1 MASEKSLT
9 VQVVEFDDAIVRSS
23 QTLVITAAGGI
34 EAAVRKAY
42 PVFPN
47 NCQRVVLVRGPLLVG
62 WLWSKGVGAWQ
73 HSRADAYALV
83 QEGDVV
89 EVLTRVSVVGP
100 DTPSRHWVPDGA
112 GAPGDD
118 RLPGPGRGEGP
129 HGEGARL
136 VSELLS
142 QLERV

>member
-1 MASEKSLT
+1 MASEKNIS
-9 VQVVEFDDAIVRSS
+9 VQVVEMDEETVRSS
-23 QTLVITAAGGI
+23 QTLQITPERGV

-47 NCQRVVLVRGPLLVG
+47 NCVRVVLVRERTQVLLWHKHMEWDDRV
-62 WLWSKGVGAWQ
+62 
-73 HSRADAYALV
+73 AYDMM
-83 QEGDVV
+83 QENDVV
-89 EVLTRVSVVGP
+89 EVQVRVSVVGP
-100 DTPSRHWVPDGA
+100 DTPSRQWVPDGA

>member
-1 MASEKSLT
+1 MASEKSIS
-9 VQVVEFDDAIVRSS
+9 VRVVEMDEGTVRSS
-23 QTLVITAAGGI
+23 QTLQITPERGV
-34 EAAVRKAY
+34 EAAVRAAY

-47 NCQRVVLVRGPLLVG
+47 NCVRVVLVRGRTQVLLWHRHTDRWEYSDRV
-62 WLWSKGVGAWQ
+62 
-73 HSRADAYALV
+73 AYDMM
-83 QEGDVV
+83 QEDDVV
-89 EVLTRVSVVGP
+89 EVQVRVSVVGP

>member
-1 MASEKSLT
+1 
-9 VQVVEFDDAIVRSS
+9 VRVVELDAGTELSS
-23 QTLVITAAGGI
+23 QTLQITPERGV
-34 EAAVRKAY
+34 EAAVRVAY
-42 PVFPN
+42 SVFPN
-47 NCQRVVLVRGPLLVG
+47 NCVRVVLVRGRTQVLLWHKHNMEWDDRV
-62 WLWSKGVGAWQ
+62 
-73 HSRADAYALV
+73 AYDMM
-83 QEGDVV
+83 QEDDVV
-89 EVLTRVSVVGP
+89 EVQVRVSVVGP

>member
-1 MASEKSLT
+1 MASEKSIC
-9 VQVVEFDDAIVRSS
+9 VRVVELDEGTVRSS
-23 QTLVITAAGGI
+23 QTLQITPERSV
-34 EAAVRKAY
+34 EAAVRAAY

-47 NCQRVVLVRGPLLVG
+47 NCVRVVLVRGRTQVLLWHRHVDG
-62 WLWSKGVGAWQ
+62 W
-73 HSRADAYALV
+73 ADSVAYDMM
-83 QEGDVV
+83 QEDDVV
-89 EVLTRVSVVGP
+89 EVQVRVSVVGP

-118 RLPGPGRGEGP
+118 HLPGPGRGEGP
-129 HGEGARL
+129 KGEGARL